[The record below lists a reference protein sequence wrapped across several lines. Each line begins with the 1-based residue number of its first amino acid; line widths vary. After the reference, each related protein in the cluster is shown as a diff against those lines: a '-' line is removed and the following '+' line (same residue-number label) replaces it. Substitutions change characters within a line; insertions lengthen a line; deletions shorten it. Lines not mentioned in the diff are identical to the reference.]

1 MGERSLVTDLSLVEG
16 PAERRWTGR
25 QQPCSKI
32 RLFLSSLEFGDERP
46 ADYTPQAR
54 WEAAETVQ
62 GSFYSSTVNK
72 GRKQVVES
80 FPQVITSPGF
90 METLSHRGLGGTP
103 FWFPLM
109 GRVLPSML
117 RLNYLL
123 GNLVE

>member
-1 MGERSLVTDLSLVEG
+1 MFTDLNLVEG
-16 PAERRWTGR
+16 PAGRRWTGR

-46 ADYTPQAR
+46 PDYTPQAR

-90 METLSHRGLGGTP
+90 METLSHRGLGGIP

-123 GNLVE
+123 GNLGE